1 MQQLLDYVFVFK
13 FGAMFLAGLVTGAIL
28 MFAALERRK

>member
-1 MQQLLDYVFVFK
+1 MQQLLDFVFVFK
-13 FGAMFLAGLVTGAIL
+13 FGAGYLAGFVTGAIL